1 MVVDEDVL
9 VFVRRYVI
17 NLMFLFSFEYY
28 FVLVQGIKSVIVV
41 DFDFVEKQ
49 IYWIDNEQQFI
60 SRFYF
65 DGIGIVI
72 CIVLLVFIGLSVVLL
87 IFLGIIVVLLI
98 FLVIFLGIIVV
109 LVIFLDIFVIV
120 VVLVIFLGIIVV
132 ISDIFRYNCNSCCI
146 SDIYRYCRYQYNCFI
161 NDIFRY

>member
-87 IFLGIIVVLLI
+87 IFLGIIVVL
-98 FLVIFLGIIVV
+98 
-109 LVIFLDIFVIV
+109 VIFLDIFVIV